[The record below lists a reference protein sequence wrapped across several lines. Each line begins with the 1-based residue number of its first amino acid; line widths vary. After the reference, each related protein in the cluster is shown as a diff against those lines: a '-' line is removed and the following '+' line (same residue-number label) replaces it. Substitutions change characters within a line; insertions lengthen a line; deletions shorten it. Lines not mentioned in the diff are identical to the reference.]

1 MIFISQ
7 LDTFLIAQTYNNT
20 VAPAE
25 PRVAYKSSFI
35 NLLTNLK
42 ANYSK
47 IKININKLLL
57 LEASKLCY
65 AFL

>member
-1 MIFISQ
+1 M
-7 LDTFLIAQTYNNT
+7 IAQTYNNT

-47 IKININKLLL
+47 IKINIKKLLL